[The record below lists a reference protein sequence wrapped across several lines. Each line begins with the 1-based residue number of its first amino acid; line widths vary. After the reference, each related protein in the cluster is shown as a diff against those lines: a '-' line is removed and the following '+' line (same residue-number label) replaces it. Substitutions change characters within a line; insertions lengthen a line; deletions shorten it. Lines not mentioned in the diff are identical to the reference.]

1 VPDIVPGW
9 AGVDETVTER
19 VLAVPEPHELFAVT
33 EIFPLEPAVA
43 VMDVVV
49 ELPLHPAGKVHV

>member
-1 VPDIVPGW
+1 MAPGC
-9 AGVDETVTER
+9 AGDAVTVTAKD
-19 VLAVPEPHELFAVT
+19 LAEPEPHELFAAT
-33 EIFPLEPAVA
+33 DIFPLEPAVA